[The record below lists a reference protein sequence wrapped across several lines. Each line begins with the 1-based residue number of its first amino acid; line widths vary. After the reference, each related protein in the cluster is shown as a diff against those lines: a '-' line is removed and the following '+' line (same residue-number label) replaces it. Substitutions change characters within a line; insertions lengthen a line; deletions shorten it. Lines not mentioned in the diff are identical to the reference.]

1 MIRKDTVKPE
11 WSIFANSDS
20 DLLAVSVHASQLDV
34 DIPTRIHISDH
45 RLDQSK
51 DSRSTRLLID
61 LVKIVTDIDVAVE
74 SGEFDTVQLCAQAS
88 RHLCLPG
95 SRFLLSKSNRE
106 IKSLKMEVERLLMEI
121 IQSRRDCVEI
131 GRSSSYGNDLLGMLL
146 NEMQK
151 KRGEN
156 GFSLNLQV
164 CNGGSP
170 SVEHLSKLNLY
181 TSLQRTGDEM
191 GLGKT
196 LQTIS
201 FLMILCPLNVTDG
214 WVSEV
219 KQFAPKLTVL
229 RYVGDKQCRRTLK
242 HVQKQS
248 SSSHTLKNA
257 KQKLQQTPDETIW
270 NRGRIVKRPKTHQ
283 APTSQ
288 ETSTRNFNRK
298 LESQHKLKRA
308 ISPKESSAKIRRS
321 NSSSDQKLEDRMY
334 PMWDMK
340 QLFQLVYQ
348 LEK

>member
-11 WSIFANSDS
+11 WSIFANSDP
-20 DLLAVSVHASQLDV
+20 DMLAVSVHASQLDV

-45 RLDQSK
+45 RLDQSLLISE

-156 GFSLNLQV
+156 GFSLNLQEMRW
-164 CNGGSP
+164 GLERHYKP
-170 SVEHLSKLNLY
+170 SHS
-181 TSLQRTGDEM
+181 
-191 GLGKT
+191 
-196 LQTIS
+196 
-201 FLMILCPLNVTDG
+201 
-214 WVSEV
+214 
-219 KQFAPKLTVL
+219 
-229 RYVGDKQCRRTLK
+229 
-242 HVQKQS
+242 
-248 SSSHTLKNA
+248 
-257 KQKLQQTPDETIW
+257 
-270 NRGRIVKRPKTHQ
+270 
-283 APTSQ
+283 
-288 ETSTRNFNRK
+288 
-298 LESQHKLKRA
+298 
-308 ISPKESSAKIRRS
+308 
-321 NSSSDQKLEDRMY
+321 
-334 PMWDMK
+334 
-340 QLFQLVYQ
+340 
-348 LEK
+348 

>member
-131 GRSSSYGNDLLGMLL
+131 GRSISYGNDLLGMLL

-170 SVEHLSKLNLY
+170 SVEHLSKLNLQY
-181 TSLQRTGDEM
+181 YVFKNMNGGDWVVLFHIFAGDEM

-201 FLMILCPLNVTDG
+201 FLMILCPLSVTDG

-219 KQFAPKLTVL
+219 NQFAPKLTVL

-248 SSSHTLKNA
+248 SSSHTTKDA
-257 KQKLQQTPDETIW
+257 IERCVVKVSIIGSRRPAATD
-270 NRGRIVKRPKTHQ
+270 NR
-283 APTSQ
+283 S
-288 ETSTRNFNRK
+288 
-298 LESQHKLKRA
+298 L
-308 ISPKESSAKIRRS
+308 
-321 NSSSDQKLEDRMY
+321 
-334 PMWDMK
+334 
-340 QLFQLVYQ
+340 
-348 LEK
+348 